1 MRGFG
6 FVGVV
11 LVTLICGPVVRAGF
25 LDLTAVTPGTSG
37 AFTGTL
43 NGVAV
48 TGAITANDGSY
59 EWTLT
64 GLASW
69 DNSVTNNTSPQYSY
83 SNIYT
88 PSIPLTDQVGYD
100 KFASSGT
107 ATVTITF
114 GSPIT
119 NPVFHVANLD
129 ASQDTFLLTGGLTG
143 LRLLSGNGGGGDGL
157 GVSGNTVMDLN
168 PDTAVGQDPSTPPL
182 TSGPRSAYGSVELLG
197 TISTLTFNVSYP
209 GLPPGDGGSFTLTPL
224 GSVDAFMTEHRG
236 LPRFASFTGSEA
248 TEPEDAVE
256 QIKGNHWKETSK
268 PTSSYSLAM
277 EASTSRELESK
288 GRPCVPTRSTPW
300 YLRPS
305 ISEISLS
312 IRLAR

>member
-1 MRGFG
+1 MMRPIA
-6 FVGVV
+6 FVGVL
-11 LVTLICGPVVRAGF
+11 LVTLIGAPSARAGSAF

-37 AFTGTL
+37 TFAGSL
-43 NGVAV
+43 NGVGV

-59 EWTLT
+59 QWTLT

-100 KFASSGT
+100 KFFSTGS

-114 GSPIT
+114 GSAVT
-119 NPVFHVANLD
+119 DPVFHVANLD
-129 ASQDTFLLTGGLTG
+129 ASEDTFSLTGGLTG
-143 LRLLSGNGGGGDGL
+143 LHLLSGNGGGGDGL
-157 GVSGNTVMDLN
+157 GVSGNTVLDLN

-209 GLPPGDGGSFTLTPL
+209 GLPPGDGGSFTLSTSAVP
-224 GSVDAFMTEHRG
+224 
-236 LPRFASFTGSEA
+236 
-248 TEPEDAVE
+248 EP
-256 QIKGNHWKETSK
+256 S
-268 PTSSYSLAM
+268 SLALFCVAGGLGGIGFLWWRRRRGRK
-277 EASTSRELESK
+277 AS
-288 GRPCVPTRSTPW
+288 
-300 YLRPS
+300 
-305 ISEISLS
+305 
-312 IRLAR
+312 

>member
-1 MRGFG
+1 MRSFAV
-6 FVGVV
+6 VGTLLAA
-11 LVTLICGPVVRAGF
+11 LVTGPAARAGAF

-37 AFTGTL
+37 TFTGSL

-59 EWTLT
+59 DFTLM

-83 SNIYT
+83 GNIYT

-114 GSPIT
+114 GSAIT

-129 ASQDTFLLTGGLTG
+129 ASADTFSLTGGLTG
-143 LRLLSGNGGGGDGL
+143 LSLLSGNGGAGDGL
-157 GVSGNTVMDLN
+157 GVSGNTVLDLN
-168 PDTAVGQDPSTPPL
+168 PDTGVGQDPSTPPL

-197 TISTLTFNVSYP
+197 TISTLTFSVSYP
-209 GLPPGDGGSFTLTPL
+209 GLPPGDGGSFTL
-224 GSVDAFMTEHRG
+224 S
-236 LPRFASFTGSEA
+236 
-248 TEPEDAVE
+248 
-256 QIKGNHWKETSK
+256 
-268 PTSSYSLAM
+268 TSSSAVPEPSSLALFFVTGGLSGIGFLWSRRRRGRK
-277 EASTSRELESK
+277 AS
-288 GRPCVPTRSTPW
+288 
-300 YLRPS
+300 
-305 ISEISLS
+305 
-312 IRLAR
+312 